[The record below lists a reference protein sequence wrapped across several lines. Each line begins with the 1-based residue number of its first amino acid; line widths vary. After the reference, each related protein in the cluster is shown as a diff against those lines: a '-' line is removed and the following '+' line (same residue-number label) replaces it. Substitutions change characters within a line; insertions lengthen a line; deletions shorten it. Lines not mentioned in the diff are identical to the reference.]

1 MNEPHWDRLI
11 NGHLD
16 DALTADERRE
26 FETLLL
32 ESASARR
39 RFWQL
44 AEIHGLGS
52 EAARLSTP
60 LSEQRQPQEQMVTPA
75 QSPVRRPWLRW
86 GPLPAAAAGLFI
98 GLFTA
103 TTVFANVMPSF
114 SRTWSLLVHGFEDGA
129 VPAPHGVPLEP
140 GHWSGDFTDVTS
152 AKQGVKPASG
162 DRMLQFLRADFAGKT
177 TPDSYISDLYHLI
190 DVRDYQAQL
199 ADGGAV
205 VQLSAEFNATTFPA
219 SEAYDCSA
227 TLYALDAETA
237 LNPAMNVGNTPNE
250 ASLAMANNSHV
261 KLDRLPET
269 WQRLSAELR
278 LPPNTEFILIRLG
291 MAHAKI
297 AQRRVTF
304 DGHFVD
310 DIRVTLARR
319 APLP

>member
-1 MNEPHWDRLI
+1 MIEPHWDRLI

-16 DALTADERRE
+16 GVLNDGERAE
-26 FETLLL
+26 FETLML

-44 AEIHGLGS
+44 AEVHGLAR
-52 EAARLSTP
+52 EAARVST
-60 LSEQRQPQEQMVTPA
+60 LTTEPQELLITPG
-75 QSPVRRPWLRW
+75 QRIVRRPWFRW
-86 GPLPAAAAGLFI
+86 GQIPAAAVGLFI

-103 TTVFANVMPSF
+103 TTLFANVMPSF
-114 SRTWSLLVHGFEDGA
+114 SRTWALLVHGFEDGA
-129 VPAPHGVPLEP
+129 VPAPQGVPLEP
-140 GHWSGDFTDVTS
+140 GHWSGDFTDVTG
-152 AKQGVKPASG
+152 AQHGVTPASG
-162 DRMLQFLRADFAGKT
+162 NKMLQFLRADFAGKT

-190 DVRDYQAQL
+190 DVRAYQPQF

-205 VQLSAEFNATTFPA
+205 VQLSADFNAATFPA
-219 SEAYDCSA
+219 NEAYDCSA

-237 LNPAMNVGNTPNE
+237 LSPAMNVGNTPNE
-250 ASLAMANNSHV
+250 ASLAMANNSHL

-291 MAHAKI
+291 MAHSRI